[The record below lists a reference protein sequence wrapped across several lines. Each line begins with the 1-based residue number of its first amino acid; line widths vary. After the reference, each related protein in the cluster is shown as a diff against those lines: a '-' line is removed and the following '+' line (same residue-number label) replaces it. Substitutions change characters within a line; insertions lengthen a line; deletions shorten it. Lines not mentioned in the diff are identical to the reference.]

1 MPIWLLTEAKRRKRK
16 TGHAMPLRA
25 MEDAEHSMISAA
37 ARVRLHEINAME
49 EKVGFDEEHGHLETV
64 HESKT

>member
-1 MPIWLLTEAKRRKRK
+1 MEAKQRKRK

-37 ARVRLHEINAME
+37 ARARLHEINAME
-49 EKVGFDEEHGHLETV
+49 EKVGFDEEGEHLETV
-64 HESKT
+64 GEGKV

>member
-1 MPIWLLTEAKRRKRK
+1 MEAKKRKRK

-37 ARVRLHEINAME
+37 ARARLHEISAME
-49 EKVGFDEEHGHLETV
+49 EKVGFDEEHGHVETV
-64 HESKT
+64 NELKT